1 MYIGLHVQC
10 PLYMCSADCTCAVPT
25 VHVQCPLYMCSAH
38 CTCAVPTVHVRS
50 PLYMCSP
57 HCTCAVPT
65 VHVRCPLYMCGAH
78 CTCAVPTVHVRCP
91 LYMYSAHPF
100 FLSGFNETLIS
111 RQIFEK
117 YSNIKF
123 HGNPSSGAELFH
135 ADRQTDVTKLTVAFR
150 NFANTPNNMLMHTQT
165 VNMCGSNCRL

>member
-1 MYIGLHVQC
+1 
-10 PLYMCSADCTCAVPT
+10 
-25 VHVQCPLYMCSAH
+25 
-38 CTCAVPTVHVRS
+38 
-50 PLYMCSP
+50 
-57 HCTCAVPT
+57 
-65 VHVRCPLYMCGAH
+65 
-78 CTCAVPTVHVRCP
+78 
-91 LYMYSAHPF
+91 
-100 FLSGFNETLIS
+100 LSGFNETLIS

-165 VNMCGSNCRL
+165 VNMCGSNCRLWRSYKTHKFGVRGLVQHLVDCSNGRAKRQHVSGGLQATSDRRNVTSHAVAVNPRKTRNVQWARRRHVVT